1 MKFLTE
7 LYKLGFLNPVRLLK
21 LYKAKKLHGKNT
33 CFLLQYG
40 AAFYK
45 NKTAITDGEQ
55 SLSFAEMYKLVIKL
69 SSIIRQ
75 QTENKKEATAVL
87 VCNNS
92 IQHILLLFAIQNTGL
107 KLVLINDKNHQNDI
121 LSIISMQKNSCLV
134 FASESKMLPVEDLIC
149 IEELFNYKEEKQI
162 AFKPSQKTAAVIFPT
177 SGTTGASK
185 LIEKK
190 EGAFYW
196 LRSFTDLVTY
206 TGIYKQK
213 SVFIAVP
220 VSHGFGYTALMFSL
234 ALGKKAIVA
243 ENKDWNQKAD
253 IIIQEKAELI
263 AGVPAS
269 LFYLAEKLKGKNHQ
283 VGLIISGGAP
293 LNQLTLNCIVQSFGK
308 NIFSMYGST
317 EASTSFVAN
326 YAQLQ
331 TNICALGKPLKTV
344 KYKLQVISGDG
355 NELLIKSGLTNIKSD
370 SGWIHT
376 GDLVIKD
383 EKGLLIWC
391 GRKDDMIIK
400 NGVNIYPVEI
410 EKHLLSMAEIEDAFV
425 TKEKHSVKGEII
437 IAFVKL
443 FSGVSVSVEEINT
456 RLRQVMAS
464 IKVPDR
470 IEIVSE
476 FQYTPTGKKIKPD
489 LKGGLPQ

>member
-7 LYKLGFLNPVRLLK
+7 LYQLGFLNPVRPFK
-21 LYKAKKLHGKNT
+21 LYKAKKLHGKNS
-33 CFLLQYG
+33 CFLLQCG

-45 NKTAITDGEQ
+45 HKTAIADGQQ
-55 SLSFAEMYKLVIKL
+55 SLSFAELYEEVTAL
-69 SSIIRQ
+69 SSIIHH
-75 QTENKKEATAVL
+75 QTEDKEDVTAVL

-92 IQHILLLFAIQNTGL
+92 IQHILLLFAIQNTGM

-121 LSIISMQKNSCLV
+121 LNIINTQKNPCLV
-134 FASESKMLPVEDLIC
+134 FASESKMLQVENLVC
-149 IEELFNYKEEKQI
+149 VEELFNYTEKKQI
-162 AFKPSQKTAAVIFPT
+162 HFKPSQKATAVIFPT

-196 LRSFTDLVTY
+196 FQSFTDLVTY
-206 TGIYKQK
+206 TGIYKMK

-234 ALGKKAIVA
+234 VLGKKAVVSA
-243 ENKDWNQKAD
+243 NKDWNQKAD
-253 IIIQEKAELI
+253 IILQEKVELI
-263 AGVPAS
+263 AGVPTS

-293 LNQLTLNCIVQSFGK
+293 LNQLTLDSITQSFGK

-344 KYKLQVISGDG
+344 KYKLDSINGGG
-355 NELLIKSGLTNIKSD
+355 NELLIQSGLTNIKSD

-376 GDLVIKD
+376 GDLVMKD
-383 EKGLLIWC
+383 ETGLLIWC

-410 EKHLLSMAEIEDAFV
+410 EKHLLSMAEIEEALV
-425 TKEKHSVKGEII
+425 TKEKHPVKGEII
-437 IAFVKL
+437 IAFVKF

-476 FQYTPTGKKIKPD
+476 FGYTPTGKRIKPV
-489 LKGGLPQ
+489 LN

>member
-1 MKFLTE
+1 M
-7 LYKLGFLNPVRLLK
+7 
-21 LYKAKKLHGKNT
+21 
-33 CFLLQYG
+33 
-40 AAFYK
+40 
-45 NKTAITDGEQ
+45 
-55 SLSFAEMYKLVIKL
+55 
-69 SSIIRQ
+69 
-75 QTENKKEATAVL
+75 
-87 VCNNS
+87 
-92 IQHILLLFAIQNTGL
+92 
-107 KLVLINDKNHQNDI
+107 
-121 LSIISMQKNSCLV
+121 
-134 FASESKMLPVEDLIC
+134 
-149 IEELFNYKEEKQI
+149 
-162 AFKPSQKTAAVIFPT
+162 
-177 SGTTGASK
+177 
-185 LIEKK
+185 
-190 EGAFYW
+190 
-196 LRSFTDLVTY
+196 VTY

-234 ALGKKAIVA
+234 VLGKKAVVA
-243 ENKDWNQKAD
+243 ANKDWNQKAD
-253 IIIQEKAELI
+253 IILQEKAELI
-263 AGVPAS
+263 AGVPTS

-293 LNQLTLNCIVQSFGK
+293 LNQLTLDSITQSLSK

-344 KYKLQVISGDG
+344 KYKLDPINGGG
-355 NELLIKSGLTNIKSD
+355 NELLIQSGLTNIQSD

-376 GDLVIKD
+376 GDLVMKD
-383 EKGLLIWC
+383 ETGLLIWC
-391 GRKDDMIIK
+391 GRKDEMIIK

-410 EKHLLSMAEIEDAFV
+410 EKHLLLIAEIEEVLV
-425 TKEKHSVKGEII
+425 TKEKHPVKGEII
-437 IAFVKL
+437 IAFVKF

-476 FQYTPTGKKIKPD
+476 FGYTPTGKRIKPV
-489 LKGGLPQ
+489 LN

>member
-7 LYKLGFLNPVRLLK
+7 LYQLGFLNPVRLLK

-40 AAFYK
+40 AAFFK
-45 NKTAITDGEQ
+45 HKIAITDGQQ
-55 SLSFAEMYKLVIKL
+55 SLSFAELYEQVTAL
-69 SSIIRQ
+69 SSIIHQ
-75 QTENKKEATAVL
+75 QTENKEDVTAVL

-92 IQHILLLFAIQNTGL
+92 VQHILLLFAIQNTGL

-121 LSIISMQKNSCLV
+121 LSIINAQKNSCLV
-134 FASESKMLPVEDLIC
+134 FASKSKMLSVENSIC
-149 IEELFNYKEEKQI
+149 IEDLFNYKEEKQI
-162 AFKPSQKTAAVIFPT
+162 AFKPSQKAAAVIFTT

-196 LRSFTDLVTY
+196 FRSFTDLVTY

-234 ALGKKAIVA
+234 VLGKKAIIA
-243 ENKDWNQKAD
+243 DNIDWNQKAD
-253 IIIQEKAELI
+253 IIIKEKAELI

-293 LNQLTLNCIVQSFGK
+293 LNQLTFDSITQSLSK

-326 YAQLQ
+326 YAQLK

-344 KYKLQVISGDG
+344 NYKLDSINAGG
-355 NELLIKSGLTNIKSD
+355 NELLIQSGLTNIQSD

-376 GDLVIKD
+376 GDLVMKD
-383 EKGLLIWC
+383 ETGLLIWC

-410 EKHLLSMAEIEDAFV
+410 EKHLLSMAEIEEALV
-425 TKEKHSVKGEII
+425 TKEKHPVKGEII

-443 FSGVSVSVEEINT
+443 FSGVSVSVEEINS
-456 RLRQVMAS
+456 RLRQVMAA
-464 IKVPDR
+464 IKIPDK

-489 LKGGLPQ
+489 LKGGLP

>member
-7 LYKLGFLNPVRLLK
+7 LYQLGFLNPVRLLK

-40 AAFYK
+40 AAFFK
-45 NKTAITDGEQ
+45 HKIAITDGQQ
-55 SLSFAEMYKLVIKL
+55 SLSFAELYEQVTAL
-69 SSIIRQ
+69 SSIIHQ
-75 QTENKKEATAVL
+75 QTENKEDVTAVL

-92 IQHILLLFAIQNTGL
+92 VQHILLLFAIQNTGL

-121 LSIISMQKNSCLV
+121 LSIINAQKNSCLV
-134 FASESKMLPVEDLIC
+134 FASKSKMLSVENSIC
-149 IEELFNYKEEKQI
+149 IEDLFNYKEEKQI
-162 AFKPSQKTAAVIFPT
+162 AFKPSQKAAAVIFTT

-196 LRSFTDLVTY
+196 FRSFTDLVTY

-234 ALGKKAIVA
+234 VLGKKAIVA
-243 ENKDWNQKAD
+243 DNKDWNQKAD
-253 IIIQEKAELI
+253 IIIKEKAELI

-293 LNQLTLNCIVQSFGK
+293 LNQLTFDSITQSLSK

-326 YAQLQ
+326 YAQLK

-344 KYKLQVISGDG
+344 NYKLDSINAGG
-355 NELLIKSGLTNIKSD
+355 NELLIQSGLTNIQSD

-376 GDLVIKD
+376 GDLVMKD
-383 EKGLLIWC
+383 ETGLLIWC

-410 EKHLLSMAEIEDAFV
+410 EKHLLSMAEIEEALV
-425 TKEKHSVKGEII
+425 TKEKHPVKGEII

-443 FSGVSVSVEEINT
+443 FSGVSVSVEEINS
-456 RLRQVMAS
+456 RLRQVMAA
-464 IKVPDR
+464 IKIPDK

-489 LKGGLPQ
+489 LKGGLP

>member
-7 LYKLGFLNPVRLLK
+7 LYQLGFLNPMRLLK
-21 LYKAKKLHGKNT
+21 LYKAKKLYGKNT
-33 CFLLQYG
+33 CFLLQFG
-40 AAFYK
+40 AAFFK
-45 NKTAITDGEQ
+45 NKIAITDGQQ
-55 SLSFAEMYKLVIKL
+55 SLSFTELYEQVSAL
-69 SSIIRQ
+69 SSIIHQ
-75 QTENKKEATAVL
+75 QTGNKEDVTAVL

-92 IQHILLLFAIQNTGL
+92 IQHILLLFAIQNIGL

-121 LSIISMQKNSCLV
+121 LSIINAQKNSCLV
-134 FASESKMLPVEDLIC
+134 FASESKILPVENLIS
-149 IEELFNYKEEKQI
+149 IEELFNYKEEKQSH
-162 AFKPSQKTAAVIFPT
+162 FKPSQKTAAVIFTT

-185 LIEKK
+185 LIEKR

-234 ALGKKAIVA
+234 VLGKKAIVA
-243 ENKDWNQKAD
+243 DNKDWNQKAE
-253 IIIQEKAELI
+253 IILQEKTELI

-269 LFYLAEKLKGKNHQ
+269 LFYLAEKLKDKNHQ

-293 LNQLTLNCIVQSFGK
+293 LNQLTLDSITQSLSK

-344 KYKLQVISGDG
+344 KYKLFSINEGG
-355 NELLIKSGLTNIKSD
+355 NELLIQSVLMNIQSD

-376 GDLVIKD
+376 GDLVMKD
-383 EKGLLIWC
+383 ETGLLIWC

-410 EKHLLSMAEIEDAFV
+410 EKHFLSMTEIEDVFV
-425 TKEKHSVKGEII
+425 TKEKHPVKGEII

-443 FSGVSVSVEEINT
+443 FPGVSVTVEEINT
-456 RLRQVMAS
+456 RLRQVVAS
-464 IKVPDR
+464 IKIPDR

-476 FQYTPTGKKIKPD
+476 FGYTPTGKRIKPV
-489 LKGGLPQ
+489 LN

>member
-7 LYKLGFLNPVRLLK
+7 LYQLGFLNPVRLLK

-40 AAFYK
+40 AAFFK
-45 NKTAITDGEQ
+45 HKIAITDGQQ
-55 SLSFAEMYKLVIKL
+55 SLSFAELYEQVTAL
-69 SSIIRQ
+69 SSIIHQ
-75 QTENKKEATAVL
+75 QTENKEDVTAVL

-92 IQHILLLFAIQNTGL
+92 VQHILLLFAIQNTGL

-121 LSIISMQKNSCLV
+121 LSIINAQKNSCLV
-134 FASESKMLPVEDLIC
+134 FASESKMPPVENLIC

-162 AFKPSQKTAAVIFPT
+162 HFKPSKKTAAVIFTT

-206 TGIYKQK
+206 TGIYKKK

-234 ALGKKAIVA
+234 VLGKKAIVA
-243 ENKDWNQKAD
+243 DNKDWNQKAD
-253 IIIQEKAELI
+253 IIIKEKAELI

-293 LNQLTLNCIVQSFGK
+293 LNQLTLDSIAQSLSK

-326 YAQLQ
+326 YVQLQ

-344 KYKLQVISGDG
+344 NYKLDSINGGG
-355 NELLIKSGLTNIKSD
+355 NELLIQSGLTNIQSD

-376 GDLVIKD
+376 GDLVMKD
-383 EKGLLIWC
+383 ETGLLIWC

-410 EKHLLSMAEIEDAFV
+410 EKHLLSMPEIEDAFV
-425 TKEKHSVKGEII
+425 TKEKHPVKGEII

-443 FSGVSVSVEEINT
+443 LSEVSVSVVEINT
-456 RLRQVMAS
+456 RLRQVMAT
-464 IKVPDR
+464 IKVPDK

-489 LKGGLPQ
+489 LKGGLP